1 MPSLTRHEVDFS
13 PEAVP
18 ELSLAMKVALAGQIL
33 AWVGAF

>member
-1 MPSLTRHEVDFS
+1 MPRLTRHEVDFS
-13 PEAVP
+13 P